1 MGFRISTTIDWHG
14 PLDRKRLFE
23 DARAA
28 DEGGVHSVWVT
39 EAWGYDAFTLMTL
52 LAEWTERIQIGS
64 GIVNVYSRSPG
75 ALAQH
80 FATLDALSEGR
91 IIIGLGTSGS
101 NVIEQFHGVPFDR
114 PLRRLLEYVEIINE
128 FISGRPLN
136 YSGGIFKLQRGF
148 KLRFDPVRSQIPIFI
163 AALSPASV
171 NQTAEIA
178 QGWLPVWVPMSDLP
192 GVVARFREAV
202 ARAGRSP
209 AGVTVRSPGTVI
221 ITSEVE
227 NVRAEARAAFAFY
240 VARMGDVYYQH
251 FSRLGHEDVANAVR
265 QAWSE
270 GGSKAG
276 AAAVP
281 QDLADEMTL
290 VTNSIEQA
298 RERLTFQQAAGV
310 DIHAV
315 EVHAESA
322 RERQRIYEALAA

>member
-14 PLDRKRLFE
+14 PLDRKRMFE

-91 IIIGLGTSGS
+91 MIIGLGTSGS
-101 NVIEQFHGVPFDR
+101 NVIEHFHGVPFDR

-128 FISGRPLN
+128 LISGRPLN
-136 YSGGIFKLQRGF
+136 YSGGIFNLQRGF

-171 NQTAEIA
+171 TQTAEIA
-178 QGWLPVWVPMSDLP
+178 QGWLPVWVPASDLP
-192 GVVARFREAV
+192 DFIGSFREAV
-202 ARAGRSP
+202 ARSGRSA
-209 AGVTVRSPGTVI
+209 AGVTIRSPGTVI
-221 ITSEVE
+221 VASELE
-227 NVRAEARAAFAFY
+227 SIRAQARAAFAFY

-251 FSRLGHEDVANAVR
+251 FSRLGHEDVASAVR
-265 QAWSE
+265 QSWSA

-281 QDLADEMTL
+281 QDLVDEMTL
-290 VTNSIEQA
+290 VTDSIEQA
-298 RERLTFQQAAGV
+298 RERLAIQQAAGV